1 MRDWKT
7 FVRSRLNLPDL
18 TPERESRIV
27 RELAAQLEDFY
38 REAMARGASAA
49 EADAHACAQI
59 SDWRRM
65 ADDLLRADQAHAKT
79 RTDRLADSFQD
90 AVPAGGSRRGGGL
103 FMLANA
109 LRDGRYAIRQL
120 RKTPGFTLVAVL
132 TLALGI
138 GATTA
143 IFTVVNSVL
152 LQPLPFPAAEEL
164 VRVHEVVPEY
174 GRFSVAPATFLDWRK
189 QNSVFER
196 IAAYTTTSGT
206 LLDADGPERIQGAAV
221 SWDLFG
227 LLRVTP
233 AAGSGFTASQDQ
245 PKADSVIVISHG
257 FWQRRFGG
265 DPTVVGR
272 SINFNGTPATIVGIM
287 PPGFYFPSRVPEFWQ
302 PIALDPANA
311 PRGAH
316 FLGVIA
322 RKKPGV
328 TLEQANAGMRTIA
341 DRLAK
346 QYPDQ
351 SANESA
357 EVVPLLE
364 QIVGSIRPALL
375 TLLAAVGV
383 VVLIA
388 CANVANLLLVRAS
401 VREKEVAIRAALG
414 AGRRR
419 LAFQMLVESVL
430 LGLAGGVLGVLL
442 AYLAIPVVQALG
454 ANSIPRVADIA
465 LDGRVLGFTFA
476 ASVLTGLLFGLA
488 PAWHASRAGL
498 GAVLKEGGRS
508 STTSGGRWVR
518 SGLLVVEVALSIVL
532 LVGATLF
539 LRSFA
544 KLTDVN
550 PGFTPANVL
559 AFQVS
564 LPQTTYPGDGFRIA
578 FFDTLLE
585 RLRMLPD
592 VRGASIV
599 QTLPMRGSYSLS
611 FNIKGRPPATPADE
625 PSATY
630 RAISAG
636 YFETL
641 GIPLLRGR
649 LLTPRDTEKPPM
661 VAVVDD
667 AFAKRYFPN
676 EDPIGHGID
685 IGNGSDGFYEIV
697 GVVGSVNYSG
707 LDASPPPTMYVPFK
721 QDLFGTM
728 WVLVRS
734 NGEPSL
740 LAGAVRQTVREIDRR
755 LPAYSITPLATVLTE
770 SVASRRFSMVLL
782 GVFALLAIVLA
793 AVGLY
798 GVVAYT
804 VSQRTREIGLRMA
817 IGARPGD
824 VVRMVVG
831 GGMKLAVIGVVIG
844 LAAAVGL
851 ARLVEKLL
859 FGVTPSDPASYGAT
873 ALILLAVA
881 ALASYVPARRAMRV
895 DPLTALQAE

>member
-1 MRDWKT
+1 MRDWQT
-7 FVRSRLNLPDL
+7 YVRSRLNLPDL

-38 REAMARGASAA
+38 REAVGRGATEAA
-49 EADAHACAQI
+49 ADAHACAQI
-59 SDWRRM
+59 TDWRRM
-65 ADDLLRADQAHAKT
+65 ADELLRADRQHVKT
-79 RTDRLADSFQD
+79 RGDRLADSIQD
-90 AVPAGGSRRGGGL
+90 SIPAGRRGRGGGL

-109 LRDGRYAIRQL
+109 VRDGRYAIRQL
-120 RKTPGFTLVAVL
+120 RKTPGFTTVAVL

-164 VRVHEVVPEY
+164 VRVHEVVPQY
-174 GRFSVAPATFLDWRK
+174 GRFSVAPATFLDWRR
-189 QNSVFER
+189 QSSVFER
-196 IAAYTTTSGT
+196 IAAYNQTSGT
-206 LLDADGPERIQGAAV
+206 LLDADGPEHIQGAAV
-221 SWDLFG
+221 SWDLFE

-233 AAGSGFTASQDQ
+233 AAGSGFAASQDL
-245 PKADSVIVISHG
+245 PSANGVIVISHG
-257 FWQRRFGG
+257 FWQRRFAG
-265 DPTVVGR
+265 DPSVIGR
-272 SINFNGTPATIVGIM
+272 PINLDGGSVTITGIM
-287 PPGFYFPSRVPEFWQ
+287 PAGFYFPSRTAEFWR
-302 PIALDPANA
+302 PMALNPANA

-322 RKKPGV
+322 RTKPGV
-328 TLEQANAGMRTIA
+328 TLGQANAEMRTIA
-341 DRLAK
+341 DRLAQ
-346 QYPDQ
+346 QYPDS

-357 EVVPLLE
+357 EVVPLHE
-364 QIVGSIRPALL
+364 QIVGRVRPALL

-419 LAFQMLVESVL
+419 LAVQMLVESVL
-430 LGLAGGVLGVLL
+430 LGLGGGAIGVLL
-442 AYLAIPVVQALG
+442 AYLAIPVVQTLG

-465 LDGRVLGFTFA
+465 IDGRVLAFTVGA
-476 ASVLTGLLFGLA
+476 AVLTGLLFGLA

-508 STTSGGRWVR
+508 STTSGGRLVR
-518 SGLLVVEVALSIVL
+518 SGLLVAEVALSMVL
-532 LVGATLF
+532 LVGATLL

-544 KLTDVN
+544 KLTHVN
-550 PGFTPANVL
+550 PGFSSANVL

-564 LPQTTYPGDGFRIA
+564 LPLTAYPGDGSRIG
-578 FFDTLLE
+578 FFDTLIE
-585 RLRMLPD
+585 RLQAMPD
-592 VRGASIV
+592 VRAASIV

-611 FNIKGRPPATPADE
+611 VEIKGRPPAGPNDE
-625 PSATY
+625 PSASY
-630 RAISAG
+630 RAISSG

-649 LLTPRDTEKPPM
+649 LLTPRDSEKPPM

-667 AFAKRYFPN
+667 AFAKRHFPN

-697 GVVGSVNYSG
+697 GVVGNVNYDG
-707 LDASPPPTMYVPFK
+707 LDAAPTPTMYVPFK

-728 WVLVRS
+728 WALVKG
-734 NGEPSL
+734 NGEPSAL
-740 LAGAVRQTVREIDRR
+740 GGAVRQAVREIDRA
-755 LPAYSITPLATVLTE
+755 LPAYSITPLTTVLSE
-770 SVASRRFSMVLL
+770 SVADRRFSVVLL
-782 GVFALLAIVLA
+782 GVFALLAIFLA

-804 VSQRTREIGLRMA
+804 VGQRTREIGLRMA
-817 IGARPGD
+817 LGAKPGD
-824 VVRMVVG
+824 VLRMVVG
-831 GGMKLAVIGVVIG
+831 GGMKLAVTGVVIG
-844 LAAAVGL
+844 LAAAVAL
-851 ARLVEKLL
+851 AQLVETLL

-873 ALILLAVA
+873 AVVLLTVA

-895 DPLTALQAE
+895 DPLAALQAE